1 MLTIDDKVY
10 LHIKDLET
18 SINRMGFNIDRLCK
32 IKDISTAKDS
42 NNNEVGIYTLK
53 CVDSDKEYRV
63 MTNDRM
69 WKMTDANQLIDII
82 KASVSLDEQTKE
94 QIIEKIYE

>member
-1 MLTIDDKVY
+1 MLKIDDKVY

>member
-1 MLTIDDKVY
+1 MLKIDDKVY

-69 WKMTDANQLIDII
+69 WKMTGANQLIDII

>member
-1 MLTIDDKVY
+1 MLKINDKVY

>member
-1 MLTIDDKVY
+1 MLKIDDKVY
-10 LHIKDLET
+10 LHIKDLKT

>member
-1 MLTIDDKVY
+1 MLKIDDKVY

-18 SINRMGFNIDRLCK
+18 SINRMGFNISRLCIVK
-32 IKDISTAKDS
+32 SIETAKDTGG
-42 NNNEVGIYTLK
+42 NEVGIYTLK

-82 KASVSLDEQTKE
+82 KASASLDEQTKE

>member
-1 MLTIDDKVY
+1 MLKIDDKVY

-42 NNNEVGIYTLK
+42 NNNEVGI
-53 CVDSDKEYRV
+53 
-63 MTNDRM
+63 
-69 WKMTDANQLIDII
+69 
-82 KASVSLDEQTKE
+82 
-94 QIIEKIYE
+94 

>member
-1 MLTIDDKVY
+1 MLKIDDKVY

-18 SINRMGFNIDRLCK
+18 SINRMGFNIDRVCK

>member
-1 MLTIDDKVY
+1 MLKIDDKVY

-69 WKMTDANQLIDII
+69 WKMTDANQSIDII

>member
-1 MLTIDDKVY
+1 MLKIDDKVY

-18 SINRMGFNIDRLCK
+18 SINRMGFNIDRLCE

>member
-1 MLTIDDKVY
+1 MLKIDDKVY

-82 KASVSLDEQTKE
+82 KTSVSLDEQTKE

>member
-1 MLTIDDKVY
+1 MLKIDDKVY

-53 CVDSDKEYRV
+53 CVDSDKEYKI
-63 MTNDRM
+63 MSNDRM
-69 WKMTDANQLIDII
+69 WRMSEADKLVEVI
-82 KASVSLDEQTKE
+82 KASPSLDERTKE
-94 QIIEKIYE
+94 EILEKIYE

>member
-1 MLTIDDKVY
+1 MLKINDKVY

-32 IKDISTAKDS
+32 IKDISTIKDS

-82 KASVSLDEQTKE
+82 KASVGLDEQTKE

>member
-1 MLTIDDKVY
+1 MLKIDDKVY

-69 WKMTDANQLIDII
+69 WKMTDADQLIDII

>member
-1 MLTIDDKVY
+1 MI
-10 LHIKDLET
+10 
-18 SINRMGFNIDRLCK
+18 LCK
-32 IKDISTAKDS
+32 MNLAV
-42 NNNEVGIYTLK
+42 VGIYTLK

>member
-1 MLTIDDKVY
+1 MLKIDDKVY

-18 SINRMGFNIDRLCK
+18 SISRMGFNIDRLCK

>member
-1 MLTIDDKVY
+1 MLKIDDKVY

-32 IKDISTAKDS
+32 IKDISTAKGS

>member
-1 MLTIDDKVY
+1 MLKIDDKVY

-42 NNNEVGIYTLK
+42 NSNEVGIYTLE

>member
-1 MLTIDDKVY
+1 MLKIDDKVY

-63 MTNDRM
+63 MTNARM